1 MELFDLVGFSDV
13 YVEIMDHGLNATL
26 AIYYIDPKDVGRD
39 TYSSYLETVE
49 KVRSCGK
56 TSSPIVVV
64 KAIV

>member
-1 MELFDLVGFSDV
+1 
-13 YVEIMDHGLNATL
+13 MDHGLNATL

-49 KVRSCGK
+49 KVRSCGE